1 MHNSIKQLCLT
12 AVAATCLWSG
22 SAFAQPETVVNNPL
36 NLQSEQREKFSTE
49 FRARCFDS
57 DRTRLDRSNV
67 CKITNQ
73 RRSQYRRENLIL
85 DANLSRV
92 AQRFAEDMDRR
103 GYFSHVSP
111 EGQTLGM
118 RLRAGSADFG
128 YAGENIARGQQSSMD
143 VMNSWMNSPGHRA
156 NILKSQFRR
165 IGIGHSGKVWVQV
178 FTD

>member
-1 MHNSIKQLCLT
+1 MHNTIKQLCLT

-22 SAFAQPETVVNNPL
+22 NANAQPQADVINPQEL
-36 NLQSEQREKFSTE
+36 NQQNFSAD
-49 FRARCFDS
+49 FRARCYDS
-57 DRTRLDRSNV
+57 DRSRIDRSNV
-67 CKITNQ
+67 CKLTNEK
-73 RRSQYRRENLIL
+73 RNRYRRTNLTL
-85 DANLSRV
+85 DATLSRV

-118 RLRAGSADFG
+118 RLRNGNADFG
-128 YAGENIARGQQSSMD
+128 YAGENIARGQESSLE